1 MKRSVKRKRYL
12 LVAAG
17 IVALAI
23 AISLAPSVV
32 EHWAYAA
39 ARGTNQ
45 ADREL
50 LVKLSE
56 KEQLSTLFRTVA
68 KTVKPA
74 VVVIRV
80 KKRVLLPESR
90 LDPDEFMRRFFG
102 EGDGRGL
109 RRRMPRPPRERMRI
123 RRGLGSG
130 VIVDAKNGYLLTNDH
145 VAGDADEVEVILADG
160 RKFQADWVRSDSH
173 TDLAVVKIKPDRLSD
188 AALGDSDKAEVGDLV
203 LAIGAPERLPQTV
216 TAGIISAKERRT
228 GSRLYENFIQT
239 DAAINHGNSGGPL
252 VNMRG
257 EIIGINAAII
267 SRTGVNEGI
276 GFAIPSNMARNVMR
290 QLVDSGKVVR
300 GFLGVT
306 IQDVNEKLAE
316 SFGLPHSRGAL
327 VIEPAKGGPAEEAGI
342 KAEDFIVAIDGEPVD
357 NVNELLHLVA
367 SLVPGS
373 KAKITVYRADKERTV
388 TLKVASRPE
397 NEAEARRPGPERTET
412 GKDGLRV
419 RTLTAEL
426 ARMSGFEQDASGVLI
441 VNVDADSDAAEQGLR
456 PGMLIERV
464 NGRKIASTKDFG
476 EAVAAAKGK
485 GLRLR
490 VVIAGMGRR
499 YFVVSPK

>member
-1 MKRSVKRKRYL
+1 MKRRRRYL
-12 LVAAG
+12 LAAAG
-17 IVALAI
+17 IVALAVM
-23 AISLAPSVV
+23 ISLSPSMV

-39 ARGTNQ
+39 ARGATQ
-45 ADREL
+45 ANREL

-68 KTVKPA
+68 KIVKPA

-90 LDPDEFMRRFFG
+90 FDSDELMRRFFG
-102 EGDGRGL
+102 EDDGFGF
-109 RRRMPRPPRERMRI
+109 RRRTPRSPRERMWI

-130 VIVDAKNGYLLTNDH
+130 VIVDAKNGYVLTNDH

-160 RKFQADWVRSDSH
+160 RTFQAQWVRSDSH
-173 TDLAVVKIKPDRLSD
+173 TDLAVVKIKPGRLSE

-257 EIIGINAAII
+257 EIIGINAAIV

-276 GFAIPSNMARNVMR
+276 GLAIPSNMARNVMR
-290 QLVDSGKVVR
+290 QLVDTGKVVR
-300 GFLGVT
+300 GYLGVT
-306 IQDVNEKLAE
+306 IQDVNEKLAK

-327 VIEPAKGGPAEEAGI
+327 VIEPAKGGPAEKAGV
-342 KAEDFIVAIDGEPVD
+342 KAEDFIVAIDGEPVA
-357 NVNELLHLVA
+357 NVNELLHSVA
-367 SLVPGS
+367 NLVPGS
-373 KAKITVYRADKERTV
+373 EVKITVYRAGKERTV
-388 TLKVASRPE
+388 PLKVASRPE
-397 NEAEARRPGPERTET
+397 DETVARRPGRERTET
-412 GKDGLRV
+412 GKYGLRV
-419 RTLTAEL
+419 RTLTKEL
-426 ARMSGFEQDASGVLI
+426 ARTSGFDEGASGVLI
-441 VNVDADSDAAEQGLR
+441 VNVDQDSDAAEQGLR
-456 PGMLIERV
+456 PGMLVERV
-464 NGRKIASTKDFG
+464 NGRKIATTKDFG

-485 GLRLR
+485 SIRLR
-490 VVIAGMGRR
+490 VAISGVGRR

>member
-1 MKRSVKRKRYL
+1 MKRSVKRRRYL

-23 AISLAPSVV
+23 AIPLAPSVV

-39 ARGTNQ
+39 ARGTQ
-45 ADREL
+45 HADREL

-80 KKRVLLPESR
+80 KKRVFLPESR
-90 LDPDEFMRRFFG
+90 LDSDEFMRRFFG

-109 RRRMPRPPRERMRI
+109 RWRMPRPPREQMQI
-123 RRGLGSG
+123 RHGLGSG
-130 VIVDAKNGYLLTNDH
+130 VIIDAKKGYVLTNDH
-145 VAGDADEVEVILADG
+145 VAGEADKVEVILADG

-173 TDLAVVKIKPDRLSD
+173 TDLAVVKIKPDRLSE

-216 TAGIISAKERRT
+216 TAGIISAKDRRT

-257 EIIGINAAII
+257 EIIGINAAIV

-327 VIEPAKGGPAEEAGI
+327 VVELAKGGPAEEAGI
-342 KAEDFIVAIDGEPVD
+342 KAEDFIVAINGKPLD

-367 SLVPGS
+367 SLVPGT
-373 KAKITVYRADKERTV
+373 KVKVTVYRGGKR
-388 TLKVASRPE
+388 
-397 NEAEARRPGPERTET
+397 RRP
-412 GKDGLRV
+412 
-419 RTLTAEL
+419 
-426 ARMSGFEQDASGVLI
+426 
-441 VNVDADSDAAEQGLR
+441 
-456 PGMLIERV
+456 
-464 NGRKIASTKDFG
+464 ASTG
-476 EAVAAAKGK
+476 
-485 GLRLR
+485 
-490 VVIAGMGRR
+490 
-499 YFVVSPK
+499 